1 MDERKAIEQLKQRNI
16 KGLETLVHTYQVQAV
31 RSAYLVTRDRDLAE
45 DIVQAAFLRS
55 YERID
60 QFDADRPFGPWF
72 LRIVVNDAIKAAA
85 RRKRFVPL
93 EGEAGKESVSLTDLL
108 ADPNPGPADLAE
120 AEETRQAIWTALGRL
135 PPEQRGTIVLRY
147 YLGCAALLSGLGR
160 SRDGQKVVLS
170 TGHGQ
175 MALARGAKA
184 SANAAALFA
193 PKVGILGMRHDGW
206 ILLSPFASQHESRR

>member
-1 MDERKAIEQLKQRNI
+1 MDERKAIEQLKRRNI
-16 KGLETLVHTYQVQAV
+16 KGLETLVRTYQVQAV

-147 YLGCAALLSGLGR
+147 YLGLGEAEMAEKWSCPRGTVKWRLHAARKRLRTLLR
-160 SRDGQKVVLS
+160 SLRPRPEFRK
-170 TGHGQ
+170 
-175 MALARGAKA
+175 
-184 SANAAALFA
+184 
-193 PKVGILGMRHDGW
+193 
-206 ILLSPFASQHESRR
+206 